1 MLEVKRFV
9 KGEGGADIYPSL
21 EVNFIKGHN
30 PDFVLFDDNTGEEL
44 ERHALN
50 RLSSDEIHEL
60 IQSKGI
66 AKGEVEV
73 CDNPDGC

>member
-1 MLEVKRFV
+1 MKRFV

-21 EVNFIKGHN
+21 EMNFIKGHN
-30 PDFVLFDDNTGEEL
+30 PDFVLFDDETGEEL

-50 RLSSDEIHEL
+50 ELSSDEIHEL

-66 AKGEVEV
+66 AKGEVQV